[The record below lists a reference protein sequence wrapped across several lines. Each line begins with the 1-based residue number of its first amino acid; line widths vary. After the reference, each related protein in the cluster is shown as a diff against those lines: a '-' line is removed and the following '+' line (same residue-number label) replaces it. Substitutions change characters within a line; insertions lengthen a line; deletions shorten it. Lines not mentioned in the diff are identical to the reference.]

1 MFEKMIKTKQILLFF
16 ASLIILSACTL
27 DEVNFTEVEKKN
39 YMNTPAE
46 AETVLLGVY
55 RKMVEEGMYRFN
67 LSMLF
72 TIPTDIAK
80 VQGNSPDG
88 LRMVPSNSYTS
99 SQMEVRQ
106 TWSSLYS
113 AVYSATDFIES
124 LSRKVENYDE
134 SERRLAAIYLAEA
147 RTLRALYYFE
157 LVRWFG
163 NISLITDTSQSH
175 ATPDQFTQ
183 TDPEKVYEFIE
194 QDLLYAIANLPYA
207 GDDTYRAEKNFRI
220 SKGSAMGLLVKVYA
234 TWGGYPLQNT
244 SKWND
249 AVSIARTL
257 VNSGKHSLLADYE
270 QLWKNTCN
278 GIWDP
283 AESLIEVSFFSP
295 VITGMDAFDPS
306 GRIGKW
312 NGVSA
317 VNIRAVR
324 NAGNWRVIP
333 TFLKDWEKR
342 SSDKRWEIS
351 IADYKYAGNDGAK
364 TPISLN
370 ATLDEVLSDDE
381 VRDNLKRPYMDGVTP
396 GKWDTEKYVDDANY
410 LVDANLSNI
419 NWYVLRYADILLLYA
434 EGLNEINNG
443 PTAEAYEAVNIVRRR
458 GFGLPVNVGSSLSDL
473 SQDMSY
479 EDFKDAIKRERAYEL
494 AFEGHRR
501 QDLNRWGEYYEAVMK
516 TVQDIADWYSDGPQ
530 YYIPADYTRKNK
542 HELLPIPQRD
552 VDLMPNY
559 KQNPNW

>member
-1 MFEKMIKTKQILLFF
+1 MKRNILILLILT
-16 ASLIILSACTL
+16 SLILISSCSL
-27 DEVNFTEVEKKN
+27 DEVSYTEIEKSK
-39 YMNTPAE
+39 YLNTPEE

-67 LSMLF
+67 LSLLF

-88 LRMVPSNSYTS
+88 LRLVPSNSYTS
-99 SQMEVRQ
+99 TQVEVSQ

-113 AVYSATDFIES
+113 AIYDANDFITA
-124 LSRKVENYDE
+124 LSKKAVSFDE
-134 SERRLAAIYLAEA
+134 RDRQLAAIYVAEA

-163 NISLITDTSQSH
+163 SISLITSTEQSNQG
-175 ATPDQFTQ
+175 ADEFVQA
-183 TDPEKVYEFIE
+183 DPVDVYEFIE
-194 QDLLYAIANLPYA
+194 KDLLFAIDNLPYA
-207 GDDTYRAEKNFRI
+207 ADDVYRTKKSFRI
-220 SKGSAMGLLVKVYA
+220 SKGSAMGLLAKVYA
-234 TWGGYPLQNT
+234 TWAGHPIQDK
-244 SKWND
+244 SKWDN
-249 AVSIARTL
+249 AVSIARIL
-257 VNSGKHSLLADYE
+257 INSGKHSLLPDYE

-278 GIWDP
+278 GIWDST
-283 AESLIEVSFFSP
+283 ESLLEVSFYSP
-295 VITGMDAFDPS
+295 VITGVAAFDPS

-333 TFLKDWEKR
+333 TFLRDWEKR
-342 SSDKRWEIS
+342 NSDRRWKLS
-351 IADYKYAGNDGAK
+351 FADYKYGTSSTGEDGVMLPLS
-364 TPISLN
+364 TN
-370 ATLDEVLSDDE
+370 ATFEEALLEDAK
-381 VRDNLKRPYMDGVTP
+381 DNVKRPYMDGITP
-396 GKWDTEKYVDDANY
+396 AKWDTEKYVDDANY

-419 NWYVLRYADILLLYA
+419 NWYILRYADVLLLYA
-434 EGLNEINNG
+434 EALNEVNNG
-443 PTAEAYEAVNIVRRR
+443 PTSEAYEAVNAVRRR
-458 GFGLPVNVGSSLSDL
+458 GFGYQTGYANPTSDL
-473 SQDMSY
+473 AQNMSY
-479 EDFKDAIKRERAYEL
+479 EEFKNAIVNERAYEL

-501 QDLNRWGEYYEAVMK
+501 QDLNRWGTYYDAIMK

-530 YYIPADYTRKNK
+530 YYIPANFTKRNK

-552 VDLMPNY
+552 VDLMINY